1 MDRKRRTRS
10 WQTARKSS
18 SSFRRVSRSACS
30 SRYASLDWNSD
41 IGRTHSRAPAGS
53 SSFTVVVILART
65 PRMF

>member
-1 MDRKRRTRS
+1 M
-10 WQTARKSS
+10 
-18 SSFRRVSRSACS
+18 SRSACS

-65 PRMF
+65 PRMFLTALRRASIAESPSAS